1 MNINNRWNFVKK
13 SKLCFNCLRG
23 NHNVSSCKFTTSCR
37 ACKQRHHTVLHQFQ
51 SSPREIPVSN
61 SNQNLAATSDQNV
74 VQPLATS
81 QEQFCLAGQM
91 NYSNSILLS
100 TAIVRVKN
108 SQGHQD
114 IFAVNA
120 LVVKE
125 LTCNLPN
132 FIVSKFDWPHINGL
146 QLADPSFYI
155 S

>member
-23 NHNVSSCKFTTSCR
+23 NHNVSSCKLTTSCR

-108 SQGHQD
+108 SQGHFNSLRLRAKTACFWLHA
-114 IFAVNA
+114 ITAS
-120 LVVKE
+120 
-125 LTCNLPN
+125 LTVRCPQRYVHGDLRR
-132 FIVSKFDWPHINGL
+132 I
-146 QLADPSFYI
+146 
-155 S
+155 